1 LADDPRAGELTTTNY
16 HWTKPTVGQSDDAWG
31 GYLNADLDSIDSIVH
46 GIDTRPPYV
55 LPTASTTVLGGVKV
69 DGTTVT
75 AAGDGTLTASASGVS
90 EAPTDGKLYSRQ
102 SLAWTPTV
110 VPIGDNRI
118 INGDMRI
125 DQRNNGAVTTP
136 TAPGYTV
143 DRWRASVAAPSKL
156 TFQRAA
162 NGPGMTA
169 TGWPNS
175 LNIVTVATYT
185 PAAGEGFSIS
195 QIIEADMISDF
206 GFGNAGQAK
215 PITLSFAV
223 NASIAGTY
231 SGAIKN
237 SDNTRSYPFTFSV
250 PTALSWYFLS
260 VTIPGDTGGTWVLGG
275 NAAGLNVVFDLGG
288 GANVRGPAGVW
299 ASASYSGVTG
309 ATSIMS
315 TLNANFQLTGVKLEI
330 GSVATPFNR
339 QSLAKSMADCQRYYQ
354 SITQCMMAG
363 YSAALPGLTSHSYL
377 LPVQMR
383 ATPTVGLGVPA
394 YSNASTL
401 AVNAVSLDQVRLQCT
416 VTAASLYYAVA
427 IPLTLSAEL

>member
-185 PAAGEGFSIS
+185 PAAGEGFSIA

-215 PITLSFAV
+215 
-223 NASIAGTY
+223 ASIAGTY

-275 NAAGLNVVFDLGG
+275 NAAGLTVVFDLGG

-339 QSLAKSMADCQRYYQ
+339 QSLAKSLADCQRYFQ
-354 SITQCMMAG
+354 AGTNIALEG
-363 YSAALPGLTSHSYL
+363 YSGGASSTVGGTIWFQVMMRSSPTLTQSGVSYSNGSALALDQASPTACRALWTGNSASRSAISGLTF
-377 LPVQMR
+377 
-383 ATPTVGLGVPA
+383 
-394 YSNASTL
+394 
-401 AVNAVSLDQVRLQCT
+401 
-416 VTAASLYYAVA
+416 TA
-427 IPLTLSAEL
+427 SAEL

>member
-185 PAAGEGFSIS
+185 PAAGEGFSIA

-237 SDNTRSYPFTFSV
+237 SDSTRSYPFTFSV

-275 NAAGLNVVFDLGG
+275 NAAGLTVVFDLGG

-339 QSLAKSMADCQRYYQ
+339 QSLAKSLADCQRYFQ
-354 SITQCMMAG
+354 AGTNIALEG
-363 YSAALPGLTSHSYL
+363 YSGGASSTVGGTIWFQVMMRSSPTLTQSGVSYSNGSALALDQASPTACRALWTGNSASRSAISGLTF
-377 LPVQMR
+377 
-383 ATPTVGLGVPA
+383 
-394 YSNASTL
+394 
-401 AVNAVSLDQVRLQCT
+401 
-416 VTAASLYYAVA
+416 TA
-427 IPLTLSAEL
+427 SAEL